1 MKDVEVV
8 IIMMPTGRHLSTHT
22 AQEFVKYMFYKN
34 LAEKCW
40 YVVVRITSPEE
51 GRGCS
56 DEQLSRR
63 LLSRSQEKVD
73 PESIMRLY
81 GLKRGKI
88 KAKVCKFINHY
99 SKNPSA
105 AVGPR
110 YRRSGFNCEYLLIA
124 NCEFFYVS
132 QLIDSQT

>member
-1 MKDVEVV
+1 MLKDVEVV
-8 IIMMPTGRHLSTHT
+8 IIMIPTGRHLSTHT
-22 AQEFVKYMFYKN
+22 AQEFIKYMFYKN

-56 DEQLSRR
+56 DGQLS
-63 LLSRSQEKVD
+63 LLPSSQEKVD

-105 AVGPR
+105 AVGPSYYVDNER
-110 YRRSGFNCEYLLIA
+110 LIS
-124 NCEFFYVS
+124 Y
-132 QLIDSQT
+132 

>member
-1 MKDVEVV
+1 MV
-8 IIMMPTGRHLSTHT
+8 IIMIPTGRHLSTHT
-22 AQEFVKYMFYKN
+22 AQEFINYMFHKN

-51 GRGCS
+51 GRGCI
-56 DEQLSRR
+56 DIDGQLG
-63 LLSRSQEKVD
+63 LLPSSQEKVD
-73 PESIMRLY
+73 QESIMRLY

-99 SKNPSA
+99 SKNSSA

-110 YRRSGFNCEYLLIA
+110 YFCYNIIMLIMRG
-124 NCEFFYVS
+124 
-132 QLIDSQT
+132 